1 MAKNQ
6 RATILK
12 RKYDATAEAN
22 EENECEPVKK
32 KIMAKFPTELKK
44 KKTKRDHNEDQ
55 NEEESRKKFKLSAA
69 NVLMLF
75 SV

>member
-1 MAKNQ
+1 
-6 RATILK
+6 
-12 RKYDATAEAN
+12 
-22 EENECEPVKK
+22 
-32 KIMAKFPTELKK
+32 MAKFPTELKK